1 MTVARRVLQSFGAS
15 VLGPAVTVLV
25 QLINVPFM
33 LHLWGQELFGEWLM
47 LSAIPTYL
55 LLSDLGFGNVAGS
68 AMTMRVHAGDRE
80 GAASIFQTTFAVV
93 SSTTLLLALLSAGL
107 IYVLPLHSIFHL
119 HAMSASEA
127 RMTLL
132 LLSLNS
138 LLLLQWSVLMA
149 AYRAAERY
157 AVGMLYVNLLRV
169 LEGLGVFY
177 VLFTHGRPSALAGY
191 MFAVTV
197 IGTVLIAVQQRRF
210 APWLPLGWKQAR
222 LQQVRELLRPAIA
235 FMGFPVCAAISTQG
249 MTLVVGLVLGPA
261 AVALF
266 NPMRTLARIPLQL
279 TDAIK
284 NSIWA
289 ELSAA
294 FGRGDLE
301 LARRMHRGAVQAT
314 LLISMALVAL
324 LWPTGRTIFAFW
336 THGRVSMDVAAFHL
350 LLIAVFANSVWNTS
364 ASVAVSVNR
373 HERVSISYLI
383 LSTVS
388 LFVAFVLCHP
398 LGLRGVALG
407 MFLAD
412 ACMCFVVLRVSN
424 QILGDPLASFLQACF
439 QPAELQALFAR
450 VRRRAVPS

>member
-1 MTVARRVLQSFGAS
+1 MQSFGAS

-80 GAASIFQTTFAVV
+80 GAATIFQSTFAVV
-93 SSTTLLLALLSAGL
+93 SSTSLLLAGISACL
-107 IYVLPLHSIFHL
+107 IYLLPLNTIFHL
-119 HAMSASEA
+119 HAMGPSEA
-127 RMTLL
+127 KMTLL

-157 AVGMLYVNLLRV
+157 ALGMLYVNLLRI

-177 VLFTHGRPSALAGY
+177 VLFTHRRPAALAAY
-191 MFAVTV
+191 MLCVTV
-197 IGTVLIAVQQRRF
+197 AGTVLIALQQRRF
-210 APWLPLGWKQAR
+210 APWLPLGWKRAR

-249 MTLVVGLVLGPA
+249 MTLVVGFVLGPA
-261 AVALF
+261 AVAIF
-266 NPMRTLARIPLQL
+266 NPMRTLARIPLQI

-284 NSIWA
+284 NSIWP

-294 FGRGDLE
+294 FGRDDIE
-301 LARRMHRGAVQAT
+301 LARRLHRGAVQAA
-314 LLISMALVAL
+314 LLISVVVVAM
-324 LWPTGRTIFAFW
+324 LWPTGRAIFQFW
-336 THGRVSMDVAAFHL
+336 THGRVALEVGAFHIL
-350 LLIAVFANSVWNTS
+350 LVAVFANSVWNTS
-364 ASVAVSVNR
+364 SSVAVSVNR
-373 HERVSISYLI
+373 HERMSVSYLVLSSISIMLAY
-383 LSTVS
+383 
-388 LFVAFVLCHP
+388 ALCHVVA
-398 LGLRGVALG
+398 LRGVAVG
-407 MFLAD
+407 MLFAD
-412 ACMCFVVLRVSN
+412 VCMCGVVLVVSTR
-424 QILGDPLASFLQACF
+424 ILQDPIGSFLKSCMH
-439 QPAELQALFAR
+439 PAELQALFAKIR
-450 VRRRAVPS
+450 GRSALS